1 MIVFINDK
9 SVFNYLYRADLI
21 KLLEINKSEKIISI
35 GIMDGAKAILKIIW
49 FVSVLRLPYFSSN
62 LRSNIFCLIFI
73 FRNGVVLFN
82 GLGRYRKSYLFRSLL
97 ILLLNFR
104 KSSSIFQNY
113 ADFRYFRRFS
123 KSTSYWVPGSG
134 GKVRAISKLNAFTV
148 ISRPDKLLAL
158 SVSLRSFID
167 DFDCERLSIVGCT
180 TSDVKSLDFAAD
192 YLSAVGKVPQDD
204 IFSFGNKFVQLSGY
218 GEGIPHSLVDGIV
231 SGLDVYLGRRD
242 FVRYGLYKLGFEFK
256 PVSTSWGIL
265 VCVPQA
271 RFSVSIDAVNAMY
284 LSVLNEYLIVK

>member
-1 MIVFINDK
+1 
-9 SVFNYLYRADLI
+9 
-21 KLLEINKSEKIISI
+21 
-35 GIMDGAKAILKIIW
+35 MDGAKAILKIIW

-123 KSTSYWVPGSG
+123 KSTSCWVPGSG